1 MIMGKT
7 CEGKEM
13 TKQGRV
19 FVFMMDSFGIGGAPD
34 AGKYANEGA
43 NTLGH
48 IAAVNL
54 GLKIPNLLAL
64 GLGDAAKGASGVF
77 PAVGAQPPAVL
88 RLPSKFGYAREVSVD
103 KDTVSGHWEM
113 AGLPNLQGWGHF
125 PPQYPSFP
133 AELTNALVNEAGLA
147 GILGNKAA
155 SGTVIIQE
163 LGEEHIRSGKPIC
176 YTSADSCF
184 QIAAHEK
191 YFGLERLYDVC
202 ETAYRLVQPYHIGRI
217 IARPF
222 VGERAGEF
230 ARTVNRRD
238 YAAQPFGET
247 LLDRLKAAGHEVV
260 AVGVI
265 NDIYAHRGITKGVR
279 AAGLEALWDATL
291 REMNTAPSGS
301 LVFTNFEDFDMLYG
315 HRRDVKGYARALEYF
330 DRRLPEILPFLQDDD
345 LVFITADHGNDP
357 TYDGTDHTREQVP
370 VLMFG
375 RKAAAE
381 DIGQRDTYADIGQTI
396 AAYLE
401 IRPLDY
407 GVSFL

>member
-1 MIMGKT
+1 
-7 CEGKEM
+7 M
-13 TKQGRV
+13 TKRGRV
-19 FVFMMDSFGIGGAPD
+19 FIFMMDSFGIGGAPD
-34 AGKYANEGA
+34 AAQYANEGA

-48 IAAVNL
+48 LAAASR

-64 GLGDAAKGASGVF
+64 GLGNAAQGASGVF
-77 PAVGAQPPAVL
+77 PAVGVQPPALV
-88 RLPSKFGYAREVSVD
+88 RLPSKFGYAREISVD

-133 AELTNALVNEAGLA
+133 AALTDGLIKDAGLS

-191 YFGLERLYDVC
+191 YFGLERLYEVC
-202 ETAYRLVQPYHIGRI
+202 EAAYRLVQSYHIGRV

-222 VGERAGEF
+222 TGEKAGEF
-230 ARTVNRRD
+230 VRTANRRD

-247 LLDRLKAAGHEVV
+247 LLDRLKTAGHEVV
-260 AVGVI
+260 AIGAI
-265 NDIYAHRGITKGVR
+265 NDIYAHRGITKAVC
-279 AAGLEALWDATL
+279 AAGLEALWNATL
-291 REMNTAPSGS
+291 EEMRIAADGS

-315 HRRDVKGYARALEYF
+315 HRRDVRGYARALEYF
-330 DRRLPEILPFLQDDD
+330 DGRLPEILPFLQDDD

-357 TYDGTDHTREQVP
+357 TYGGTDHTREQVP

-375 RKAAAE
+375 RKVVAE
-381 DIGQRDTYADIGQTI
+381 NIGQRNTYADIGQTV
-396 AAYLE
+396 AAYLG
-401 IRPLDY
+401 IPPLDC

>member
-1 MIMGKT
+1 MGKT

-19 FVFMMDSFGIGGAPD
+19 FIFMMDSFGIGGAPD

-202 ETAYRLVQPYHIGRI
+202 ETAYRL
-217 IARPF
+217 
-222 VGERAGEF
+222 
-230 ARTVNRRD
+230 
-238 YAAQPFGET
+238 
-247 LLDRLKAAGHEVV
+247 DRFKADGHEVI
-260 AVGVI
+260 AVGAI

-291 REMNTAPSGS
+291 REMKTAPSGS

-357 TYDGTDHTREQVP
+357 TYGGTDHTREQVP

>member
-260 AVGVI
+260 AVGAI